1 MRLAPGSI
9 PWVLVP
15 LVATLVAVLSPIH
28 VTWAMLPGGLTVLV
42 ALFFRDPERT
52 PGDGI
57 VAAADGRV
65 RSAQGGQVVTFLNV
79 HNVHVI
85 RAPYAGTVRR
95 IERLPGGHRPAF
107 LEGAKRNAG
116 LAVTL
121 ETDWGALEVH
131 LIAGLVARRAVAYVE
146 AEQIVSKG
154 QRIGIIRFGSRVDV
168 ELPAGAQATVTP
180 GTRVRAAESTVA
192 HPPAPTSHPQGA
204 SA

>member
-1 MRLAPGSI
+1 M
-9 PWVLVP
+9 
-15 LVATLVAVLSPIH
+15 
-28 VTWAMLPGGLTVLV
+28 
-42 ALFFRDPERT
+42 
-52 PGDGI
+52 
-57 VAAADGRV
+57 
-65 RSAQGGQVVTFLNV
+65 TFLNV

-121 ETDWGALEVH
+121 ETQWGTLEVH

-146 AEQIVSKG
+146 AEQTVTKG

-168 ELPAGAQATVTP
+168 ELPQDAQPAVAPGAK
-180 GTRVRAAESTVA
+180 VRAAASTVA
-192 HPPAPTSHPQGA
+192 QPPPSAPRAQAQGA